1 MGSKRA
7 KKDGRM
13 EQLPLFSNIPFSASI
28 PNRAASKQENDF
40 MVAIRAGIQ
49 DFVNAGG
56 DYSEPITFELDF
68 RKIAK
73 EKGLERWESLQRS
86 YSRTLSK
93 VKEMPLTQ
101 TVHYITEDGEEKED
115 TYWMISKFTQNK
127 TKGTVTVWVAP
138 AFQDYYVSEILKRP
152 DIQIDPRFYSSCK
165 SSYTYPFMNWL
176 TARIAEMQRLGD
188 TYPYHI
194 SISYDELRLRVPTP
208 VKNNTQTLS
217 RPHDYRRNAI
227 DKAIIDINTNP
238 FSQLSIDNPDDI
250 VSAVDHR
257 RIVEFMFIVSFRKR
271 TELNNV
277 SLLVNQQNPP
287 SIIDDAGIP
296 SWEYLSEKM
305 AKLGFTKSSIPR
317 WEGRRAKVWKA
328 LLMTWIQV
336 SKLREQGE
344 KEINRGGYLQ
354 TLLKANLPRA
364 TYKQLAI
371 EVIMNAP
378 EYRDE
383 VVDATA
389 GYRSIKAAQQ
399 IAEVLEKNKVLPK
412 QTVENNDFLK
422 EYQKQKGHLPGV
434 LGKEKK

>member
-1 MGSKRA
+1 
-7 KKDGRM
+7 
-13 EQLPLFSNIPFSASI
+13 
-28 PNRAASKQENDF
+28 
-40 MVAIRAGIQ
+40 
-49 DFVNAGG
+49 
-56 DYSEPITFELDF
+56 
-68 RKIAK
+68 
-73 EKGLERWESLQRS
+73 
-86 YSRTLSK
+86 
-93 VKEMPLTQ
+93 
-101 TVHYITEDGEEKED
+101 
-115 TYWMISKFTQNK
+115 
-127 TKGTVTVWVAP
+127 
-138 AFQDYYVSEILKRP
+138 
-152 DIQIDPRFYSSCK
+152 
-165 SSYTYPFMNWL
+165 
-176 TARIAEMQRLGD
+176 MQRLGD